1 MPTSATGAAPR
12 EPAPELDL
20 AFRLETTDGDPL
32 PASLAGLLQQAGPLA
47 DASRAEGHWQELLA
61 LWLAALAAE
70 LPAELRSAAYS
81 LGLMLTDD
89 ASIAALNSTWRQR
102 NEPTDVLSFA
112 ALESGLEDGPP
123 LPLPPGLF
131 EATGLGEEF
140 AEEEAEDEDEED
152 EEDEEEGEDEEDE
165 EYGEDGVMGEGLDAE
180 PRVAF
185 GASLAFEPSLA
196 LEPSSDL
203 EPSSEPL
210 ELGDIVISLETAA
223 RQAAAADTSL
233 EAELLFLA
241 SHGLLHLLGWDHPD
255 ADSLA
260 AMLSRQEALIAGA
273 RAGWGQ

>member
-1 MPTSATGAAPR
+1 MTPATATDAVPR

-20 AFRLETTDGDPL
+20 AFRLETTDGDSL
-32 PASLAGLLQQAGPLA
+32 PASLAGLLQAAGPLA
-47 DASRAEGHWQELLA
+47 DAARAERHWQDLLA

-70 LPAELRSAAYS
+70 LPADLRSGAYS

-131 EATGLGEEF
+131 EAAGQFEEDDEDD
-140 AEEEAEDEDEED
+140 EEDWEEDEDNRIVPD
-152 EEDEEEGEDEEDE
+152 
-165 EYGEDGVMGEGLDAE
+165 GLDPE
-180 PRVAF
+180 R
-185 GASLAFEPSLA
+185 GSA
-196 LEPSSDL
+196 LEHAVALDPSEAW
-203 EPSSEPL
+203 EPGDEAL
-210 ELGDIVISLETAA
+210 ELGDIVISLETAS
-223 RQAAAADTSL
+223 RQAAAAGTSL

-255 ADSLA
+255 EASLT
-260 AMLSRQEALIAGA
+260 AMLCRQEALITGA
-273 RAGWGQ
+273 